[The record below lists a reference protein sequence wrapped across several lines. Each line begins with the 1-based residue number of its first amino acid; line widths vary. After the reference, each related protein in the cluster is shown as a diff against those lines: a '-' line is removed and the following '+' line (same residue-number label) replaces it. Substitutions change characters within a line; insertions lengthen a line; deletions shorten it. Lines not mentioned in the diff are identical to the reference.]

1 MLQQQPRCLASASR
15 FSLIT
20 LACTVVLA
28 VALPI
33 AAATAGPAAAPDDG
47 PAVAAPAPSTSHGP
61 VAGGGTAHGA
71 RSGESVEGEA
81 ADGKRVGGAAESC
94 GPELSTPEGLSAQ
107 TCVMSEGGRK
117 WARTYYRNATGL
129 PLRAA
134 LTLTRPDGSA
144 LSADCAMPAG
154 GRSDVCET
162 PRERIRAGGR
172 PYAAI
177 AEAGSA
183 GGDRMLLRSASN
195 SLAR

>member
-1 MLQQQPRCLASASR
+1 MLQQQPRCLASASN

-33 AAATAGPAAAPDDG
+33 AAATAGPAAPDEG
-47 PAVAAPAPSTSHGP
+47 PAAPAPSASASRGP
-61 VAGGGTAHGA
+61 AAGGGTGHDVRSRESLEGDTGA
-71 RSGESVEGEA
+71 R
-81 ADGKRVGGAAESC
+81 RPVGGASESC

-107 TCVMSEGGRK
+107 TCVLSEGGRK
-117 WARTYYRNATGL
+117 WARTYYRNDTGS
-129 PLRAA
+129 PLSAA

-154 GRSDVCET
+154 GRSDLCET
-162 PRERIRAGGR
+162 PRERSRAGGR

-183 GGDRMLLRSASN
+183 DGARMLLRSASN
-195 SLAR
+195 PLAR

>member
-1 MLQQQPRCLASASR
+1 MLGGFRRRLA
-15 FSLIT
+15 
-20 LACTVVLA
+20 
-28 VALPI
+28 
-33 AAATAGPAAAPDDG
+33 AGPA
-47 PAVAAPAPSTSHGP
+47 
-61 VAGGGTAHGA
+61 
-71 RSGESVEGEA
+71 EGED
-81 ADGKRVGGAAESC
+81 ADGERVGGASASC

-107 TCVMSEGGRK
+107 TCVMSEDGRK
-117 WARTYYRNATGL
+117 WARTYYRNATGS

-144 LSADCAMPAG
+144 LSADCAMSAG

-183 GGDRMLLRSASN
+183 DGDRMFLRSASN
-195 SLAR
+195 PLAR